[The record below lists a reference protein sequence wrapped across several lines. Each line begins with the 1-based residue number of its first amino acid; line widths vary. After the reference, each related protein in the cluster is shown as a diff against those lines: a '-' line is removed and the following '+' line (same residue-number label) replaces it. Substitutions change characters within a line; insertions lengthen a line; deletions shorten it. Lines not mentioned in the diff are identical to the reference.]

1 MNLSQTARKLS
12 WVTSHPG
19 YKAHPSAFPLR
30 ALRWEWHRLRG
41 TPLSLPLCDFRI
53 EARPSDGMGR
63 LICYFREQADE
74 LFAFMTHYLK
84 PGMTFVD
91 VGANIG
97 AHTIHGA
104 RLVGDKGRVY
114 SFEAD
119 PDTFTLLQRNV
130 ALNHISNAT
139 LYNRCISNA
148 RELLTFNLS
157 ADTARS
163 SIFHKGESQLL
174 LLASTLDELLP
185 RRVHIDFLKIDV
197 EGADY
202 LVLAGAGRIFQ
213 DCPPGVV
220 VVEVSSRSQEIQ
232 DFLLS
237 HNYRL
242 YRFDRNK
249 SMLESV
255 SSVVFN
261 TYAVHDQVED
271 DFLPSVFFKARNGD
285 ETLDHFVD

>member
-1 MNLSQTARKLS
+1 MSLSQTAKKIS

-19 YKAHPSAFPLR
+19 YQAHPSAFPLR
-30 ALRWEWHRLRG
+30 ALRWEWHRLRR
-41 TPLSLPLCDFRI
+41 TSVLLPICDFQI
-53 EARPSDGMGR
+53 EARPSDGVGR
-63 LICYFREQADE
+63 LICYFQDHADE
-74 LFAFMTHYLK
+74 LFAFMKNYLK
-84 PGMTFVD
+84 AGMTFVD

-104 RLVGDKGRVY
+104 RLIGNKGTVF

-119 PDTFTLLQRNV
+119 PNTFTLLRRNV
-130 ALNHISNAT
+130 ALNHINNVT
-139 LYNRCISNA
+139 LFNRCISHK
-148 RELLTFNLS
+148 RELLAFNVS
-157 ADTARS
+157 TNTARS
-163 SIFHKGESQLL
+163 SLLRKGSSQLL

-185 RRVHIDFLKIDV
+185 RQLQIDLLKIDV

-202 LVLAGAGRIFQ
+202 LVLAGARRIFKER
-213 DCPPGVV
+213 PPRIV

-249 SMLESV
+249 SALESV
-255 SSVVFN
+255 GSVVFN
-261 TYAVHDQVED
+261 TYAVHEGTALNDG
-271 DFLPSVFFKARNGD
+271 L
-285 ETLDHFVD
+285 